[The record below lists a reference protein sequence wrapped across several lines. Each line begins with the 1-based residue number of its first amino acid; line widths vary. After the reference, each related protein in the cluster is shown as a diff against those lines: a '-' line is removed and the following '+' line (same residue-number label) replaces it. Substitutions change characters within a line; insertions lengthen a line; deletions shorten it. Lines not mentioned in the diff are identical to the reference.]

1 MIGEKASGIILLSS
15 FTGLWTFGGQGPWHR
30 TSCSKY
36 LLNGVVTL
44 SNAELLC
51 CLAKSITL
59 SCMPQCDFTKS
70 FMKRK
75 KIKSKAVYRFLRQ
88 VSFSVSENSSS
99 LKVPGVVSPRSW
111 DCYCCHGKPM
121 KVTPWSHLGPR
132 L

>member
-15 FTGLWTFGGQGPWHR
+15 FTGVWTFGGQGPYHR

-36 LLNGVVTL
+36 FLNGVVTP

-75 KIKSKAVYRFLRQ
+75 KIKSKTIYRFLRT
-88 VSFSVSENSSS
+88 VFFFCEWKCLFSESA
-99 LKVPGVVSPRSW
+99 
-111 DCYCCHGKPM
+111 
-121 KVTPWSHLGPR
+121 WSC
-132 L
+132 